1 MTAPWFK
8 FYPTSWR
15 ADPALRMCS
24 MGARGMWMEMLC
36 LMHEAEPRGS
46 LLIKGN
52 PVSAR
57 QLAALCGCSLK
68 EAAAFLEELEDA
80 GVFSR
85 DGEVVYSRRMRRDE
99 DKAQRDK
106 ANGQKGGNPNVL
118 RLNEG
123 VNPPDNP
130 DDKGADKAKNIE
142 DRSKKEKEHG
152 PAAAGAFDRFR
163 KVYPRRDGSQD
174 WPKAR
179 ESFDRAVRA
188 GVDPEAIVGGAER
201 YAADCRRRGDEGT
214 QFVKQARTWLNGRL
228 WEEFANSGPSA
239 PTASISPDWRAL
251 VMSFQRSGNWP
262 SSLGPGPGFSG
273 CRVPP
278 PLLAEFGFG
287 ELDGVG
293 GGT

>member
-68 EAAAFLEELEDA
+68 EATAFLEELEDA

-118 RLNEG
+118 RFNEG
-123 VNPPDNP
+123 VNPTDNP
-130 DDKGADKAKNIE
+130 DDKGGDKAKNIE
-142 DRSKKEKEHG
+142 DRSKKEKEHD
-152 PAAAGAFDRFR
+152 PAAAGAFERFR

-201 YAADCRRRGDEGT
+201 YATDCRRRGDEGT
-214 QFVKQARTWLNGRL
+214 RFVKQARTWLNGRL
-228 WEEFANSGPSA
+228 WEEFANAGPSA

-287 ELDGVG
+287 ALDGVG